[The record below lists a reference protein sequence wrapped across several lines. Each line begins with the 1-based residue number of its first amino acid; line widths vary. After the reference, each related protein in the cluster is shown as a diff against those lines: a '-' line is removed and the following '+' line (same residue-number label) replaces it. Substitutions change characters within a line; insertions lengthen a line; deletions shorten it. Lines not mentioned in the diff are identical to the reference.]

1 MARENPRKALAAL
14 LPLPL
19 SCGDYE
25 GAPVVRPMTLGMWAA
40 LERIGSPLVTCEE
53 PKDVMDLM
61 PSLYLITHDPREV
74 FAGNVLDAAMR
85 WADTL
90 PVGALDMIREAAYRQ
105 MNAAFDVIPEEG
117 ESKKK
122 KTDGWL
128 AFLAQWCAETYG
140 WSYGEILWGVPLSAV
155 CLFRRSEGLKADRI
169 MPLQAVE
176 EIDDGEEADS
186 RG

>member
-40 LERIGSPLVTCEE
+40 LERIGSPLVTGEE
-53 PKDVMDLM
+53 PKDVMDLI

-122 KTDGWL
+122 KDRRVARL
-128 AFLAQWCAETYG
+128 PRAMVRRDLRVE
-140 WSYGEILWGVPLSAV
+140 LRRNPLGCPA
-155 CLFRRSEGLKADRI
+155 LGGL
-169 MPLQAVE
+169 PLQAVGRTE
-176 EIDDGEEADS
+176 GRQDNAAAGG
-186 RG
+186 RGD

>member
-1 MARENPRKALAAL
+1 MAHENPRKALAAL

-19 SCGDYE
+19 SCGDYA

-40 LERIGSPLVTCEE
+40 LERIGSPLVTGEE
-53 PKDVMDLM
+53 PKDVMDLI

-90 PVGALDMIREAAYRQ
+90 PVGALDMIRGAAYRQ

-122 KTDGWL
+122 RPTGGSPSSRSGAQRPTDG
-128 AFLAQWCAETYG
+128 ATARSSGA
-140 WSYGEILWGVPLSAV
+140 SRS
-155 CLFRRSEGLKADRI
+155 RRSASSGGRKD
-169 MPLQAVE
+169 
-176 EIDDGEEADS
+176 
-186 RG
+186 